1 VPAVCYTK
9 VDGTR
14 EGIMFLH
21 AYDESGPHPPTPR
34 GVPTVILWV
43 DADATPRPVR
53 EIIFR
58 ASRRV
63 ELETVLVANHRIG
76 LPANNDH
83 VRFVLV
89 EHGFDVA
96 DHHIATHASRGDVT
110 ITADIPLAAEL
121 VEKGVHVISP
131 RGEIYDRENIRE
143 RLSVRD
149 FMDALRSTGVETGGP
164 RAFGNREKQ
173 AFASALD
180 RTLTRALQRSRRK
193 KPDPVDP

>member
-1 VPAVCYTK
+1 M
-9 VDGTR
+9 
-14 EGIMFLH
+14 IM
-21 AYDESGPHPPTPR
+21 
-34 GVPTVILWV
+34 WV

-53 EIIFR
+53 DIISR
-58 ASRRV
+58 ASLRL

-76 LPANNDH
+76 LPANNGF

-89 EHGFDVA
+89 GHGLDVA
-96 DHHIATHASRGDVT
+96 DHYILMHAENGDVA
-110 ITADIPLAAEL
+110 ITADIPLAAML
-121 VEKGVHVISP
+121 VDQGVHVISP

-164 RAFGNREKQ
+164 RAYGDREKQ

-180 RTLTRALQRSRRK
+180 RTLTRALRPSRRH
-193 KPDPVDP
+193 KPDKGHSP

>member
-1 VPAVCYTK
+1 
-9 VDGTR
+9 
-14 EGIMFLH
+14 M
-21 AYDESGPHPPTPR
+21 
-34 GVPTVILWV
+34 ILWV

-53 EIIFR
+53 DIIFR
-58 ASRRV
+58 ASLRL

-76 LPANNDH
+76 LPANNEH

-96 DHHIATHASRGDVT
+96 DHHIAAEAVAGDVT
-110 ITADIPLAAEL
+110 ITADIPLAADL
-121 VEKGVHVISP
+121 VDKGVHVISP

-149 FMDALRSTGVETGGP
+149 FMDSLRSTGVETGGP
-164 RAFGNREKQ
+164 SAFGNREKQ

-180 RTLTRALQRSRRK
+180 RTLTKALRKARRTSR
-193 KPDPVDP
+193 PSNSE